1 MLPMLVLISLAGCQG
16 VNDSALCSGLRPSLE
31 ALVGVVL
38 QDGPD
43 SVVQATDGFVV
54 KFDAGCTP

>member
-1 MLPMLVLISLAGCQG
+1 MSPMLGLTFVAGCTS
-16 VNDSALCSGLRPSLE
+16 VNDSALCTGLRPSLE

-38 QDGPD
+38 QEGTD
-43 SVVQATDGFVV
+43 SVVQATEGFVV